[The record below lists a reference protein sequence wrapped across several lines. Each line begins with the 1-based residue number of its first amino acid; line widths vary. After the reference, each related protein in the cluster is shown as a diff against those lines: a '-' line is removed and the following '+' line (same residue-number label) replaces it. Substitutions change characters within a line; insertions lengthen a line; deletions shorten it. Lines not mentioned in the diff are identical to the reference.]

1 MVLNIVTE
9 QIKETRF
16 LSQVSRSYLS
26 NLDGEPPSKIKG
38 WTKNAENANGCL
50 LWQKLIISASTLL
63 RKPCLGSKLGY
74 LRARIVAEHI
84 KVAIV
89 ILFP

>member
-26 NLDGEPPSKIKG
+26 NLDGEPPLKVKG
-38 WTKNAENANGCL
+38 LMLNAENANGYL
-50 LWQKLIISASTLL
+50 LWQKLIISASTLDVSYEQL
-63 RKPCLGSKLGY
+63 IMKNLWQTKDDNNFGL
-74 LRARIVAEHI
+74 L
-84 KVAIV
+84 
-89 ILFP
+89 